1 MIKTAI
7 LSTCG
12 KFRYRLSRSWGPD
25 IYRPLVFVMLNPSTA
40 DANEDDATIRRC
52 VRFASDHGF
61 TSIEVV
67 NLFAYRA
74 TEPADLRKAGYPAG
88 PDNDRHIAEAVR
100 GAGAVC
106 VAWGANAADLERPQI
121 VLPLIRAQGAEPM
134 CLSITKGGHPGHP
147 LMLAASCGLK
157 PFTIEAI
164 QDAMDGG
171 ST

>member
-12 KFRYRLSRSWGPD
+12 KYRYRLSRSWGGPD
-25 IYRPLVFVMLNPSTA
+25 AKPLLFVMLNPSTA

-52 VRFASDHGF
+52 VRFATDHGY

-74 TEPADLRKAGYPAG
+74 TKPADLRKAGYPAG
-88 PDNDRHIAEAVR
+88 PDNDRHIAEAVS

-106 VAWGANAADLERPQI
+106 VAWGANAADLERPQV
-121 VLPLIRAQGAEPM
+121 VLPLIRAQGAVPM

-147 LMLAASCGLK
+147 LMLAASCRLQ
-157 PFTIEAI
+157 PFTIQAI
-164 QDAMDGG
+164 QAAMEGK
-171 ST
+171 S